1 MDYIYCRSCGGKNP
15 EDATFC
21 NRCGKRLD
29 YSIDVVDLTNVEITE
44 STTTSIVPPPSEST
58 EPDAKWWN
66 NKGNEY
72 YFKDDYESA
81 LDCYSKAIKLDPNLW
96 AGWYNSSLAL
106 SKLGRGDEAR
116 KARRKADEVG
126 KPKPP
131 HLRDDDKK
139 SVQDIVQTPEDKPSG
154 VCTMS

>member
-29 YSIDVVDLTNVEITE
+29 FSIDVVDLTDTETTE
-44 STTTSIVPPPSEST
+44 STTTSTVPPPSEST

-72 YFKDDYESA
+72 YSKDDYESA
-81 LDCYSKAIKLDPNLW
+81 LDCYSKAIQLDPTLW
-96 AGWYNSSLAL
+96 AGWYNSSLTL
-106 SKLGRGDEAR
+106 SKLGRKGEADEA
-116 KARRKADEVG
+116 KKKADE
-126 KPKPP
+126 
-131 HLRDDDKK
+131 LKK
-139 SVQDIVQTPEDKPSG
+139 SQSSTTPKETTERQPNGDKRERM
-154 VCTMS
+154 V